1 MALAPGAVAV
11 ALAGALLPLADA
23 VILAGVGA
31 VGVVVAVALS
41 SDVIVVVVSFTKRSI
56 NLQAEISVAE
66 GMAMVCKATAWF
78 SSMVTGI
85 ALGPDPTRQ
94 RQVMVILGLDCVPLN
109 LVQL

>member
-1 MALAPGAVAV
+1 MALTPGAVAV

-23 VILAGVGA
+23 AVPAGVGA
-31 VGVVVAVALS
+31 VGIVVVVALS
-41 SDVIVVVVSFTKRSI
+41 SDAIMVVVSLTKLSSD
-56 NLQAEISVAE
+56 LQAEISVAE
-66 GMAMVCKATAWF
+66 GMAIVCKATAWF

-94 RQVMVILGLDCVPLN
+94 AMVILGLDRVPLN